1 MSKEENVEVS
11 EVYLFDNPENAFV
24 EAELWDAITEKNLA
38 DWEADW
44 IPHLFKL
51 LKSLKQKGVV
61 RKLWPQSRHW
71 HWSDK
76 VKDIE
81 GKLSNQCFSIVCD
94 SSTQAMLITDLAR
107 RSQLDVQKHSH
118 LVYVDFIEVAPWN
131 RKELIGHSPKYS
143 GAGSILIRAAIELSK
158 QEGFRGRL
166 GLHSLP
172 QANDF
177 YENKVGMTDL
187 GLDKNYQNLR
197 YFEMTPEQADEFV
210 MKGEDS

>member
-1 MSKEENVEVS
+1 MSKEKGVDIS
-11 EVYLFDNPENAFV
+11 GVYLLDNQASTVV

-44 IPHLFKL
+44 VPHIFEIM
-51 LKSLKQKGVV
+51 KSLKKKGVE
-61 RKLWPQSRHW
+61 RRLWPQSRHW

-76 VKDIE
+76 VKAIE

-94 SSTQAMLITDLAR
+94 SNTQAMMITDLAR
-107 RSQLDVQKHSH
+107 RSQLGDQRHNH
-118 LVYVDFIEVAPWN
+118 LVYVDYLEVAPWN
-131 RKELIGHSPKYS
+131 RGELIGCSLKYS

-158 QEGFRGRL
+158 QEGFRGRI

-177 YENKVGMTDL
+177 YANRVGMTDL
-187 GLDKNYQNLR
+187 GSDEKYGGLR
-197 YFEMTPEQADEFV
+197 YFEMTQEQADKFV

>member
-1 MSKEENVEVS
+1 MSKEKSLDIS
-11 EVYLFDNPENAFV
+11 EIFLLDNHAGAVV

-44 IPHLFKL
+44 IPHLFEL
-51 LKSLKQKGVV
+51 LKSLKQKGVE
-61 RKLWPQSRHW
+61 RRLWPQSRHW

-76 VKDIE
+76 VKAIE
-81 GKLSNQCFSIVCD
+81 GKLSNQCFSVVCD
-94 SSTQAMLITDLAR
+94 DNTQAMMTTDLLR
-107 RSQLDVQKHSH
+107 RAQLDIQKNSH
-118 LVYVDFIEVAPWN
+118 LVYVDYIEVAPWN
-131 RKELIGHSPKYS
+131 RGELIGRSPKYS

-158 QEGFRGRL
+158 QEGFRGRI

-172 QANDF
+172 QSNDF
-177 YENKVGMTDL
+177 YANKVGMTDL
-187 GLDKNYQNLR
+187 GSDENYQNLR

>member
-1 MSKEENVEVS
+1 MSKEKS
-11 EVYLFDNPENAFV
+11 PDISDVYLLDNHAGAIV

-44 IPHLFKL
+44 IPHLFVL
-51 LKSLKQKGVV
+51 LKSLKQKGVE
-61 RKLWPQSRHW
+61 RRLWPQSRHW

-76 VKDIE
+76 VKAIE

-94 SSTQAMLITDLAR
+94 GNTQAMMTTDLVR
-107 RSQLDVQKHSH
+107 RAQLDVQKNSH
-118 LVYVDFIEVAPWN
+118 LVYVDFLEVAPWN
-131 RKELIGHSPKYS
+131 RGELIGCPPKYS

-158 QEGFRGRL
+158 QEGFRGRI

-177 YENKVGMTDL
+177 YANKVGMTDL
-187 GLDKNYQNLR
+187 GLDENYQNLR
-197 YFEMTPEQADEFV
+197 YFEMTVEQAEEYV